1 MSILHIQG
9 GRIIDPSRDLDGVG
23 DLWIEDGRIVQRPS
37 KSATRTIDA
46 TGCLVT
52 PGFVDLHA
60 SFREPGSEEDETIAT
75 GAAAALAGGFT
86 TVAVLPDSEPPVDHR
101 AAAEFVI
108 RQGERARMCRVLPL
122 GTVTQGRR
130 GEDLAE
136 MGQLVDGGAV
146 GFSEGKRSIN
156 NAEVMR
162 RGLQYASMFPRPI
175 LHHPIVPELVA
186 GGVMHEGYQS
196 VLLGVRGMP
205 TAAEEI
211 MVRRDIALAE
221 LTEGHIH
228 LMCISSQGSVEEIR
242 QAKRVGIRVSADV
255 SPHHLLLTDESLRGY
270 DPNYK
275 VDPPLRPQTHVD
287 GLIAG
292 LKEGVID
299 AIASDHQ
306 PHASEKKDCEF
317 DQAPFGM
324 CSLETVLP
332 VCVAALIE
340 PGHLTWLELIRTL
353 TTGPANVL
361 KLESC
366 GLSAGCVADVTI
378 IDPEAKWTVKANEF
392 RSKSRN
398 TPFDGREMTGRVRH
412 TIVGGEVR
420 YSREA

>member
-1 MSILHIQG
+1 MSILHIRG
-9 GRIIDPSRDLDGVG
+9 GRIIDPSRDHDAVG
-23 DLWIEDGRIVQRPS
+23 DLWIENGRIIDRPPA
-37 KSATRTIDA
+37 KADRTIDA
-46 TGCLVT
+46 AGCLVT

-75 GAAAALAGGFT
+75 GSAAALAGGFT

-108 RQGERARMCRVLPL
+108 RQGERARQCRVLPL
-122 GTVTQGRR
+122 GTVTQGRK

-162 RGLQYASMFPRPI
+162 RGLQYASMFSRPI
-175 LHHPIVPELVA
+175 LHQPTVPELVS
-186 GGVMHEGYQS
+186 GGVMHEGYHS
-196 VLLGVRGMP
+196 VVFGLRGMP

-221 LTEGHIH
+221 LTGGHIH

-242 QAKRVGIRVSADV
+242 QAKQAGIRVTADV

-275 VDPPLRPQTHVD
+275 VDPPLRSQEHID

-292 LKEGVID
+292 LKAGVIE

-306 PHASEKKDCEF
+306 PHAPEKKECEV
-317 DQAPFGM
+317 DLAPFGIS
-324 CSLETVLP
+324 SLETVLP
-332 VCVAALIE
+332 ICVEALIV
-340 PGHLTWLELIRTL
+340 PSHLKWLQLIRLL
-353 TTGPANVL
+353 TIGPANVL
-361 KLESC
+361 KLESY
-366 GLSAGCVADVTI
+366 GLSPGCKADVTI
-378 IDPEAKWTVKANEF
+378 IDPDAKWTVQSKEF
-392 RSKSRN
+392 RSRSRN
-398 TPFDGREMTGRVRH
+398 TPFDGRSVTGRVRN

-420 YSREA
+420 FSRE

>member
-1 MSILHIQG
+1 MSILHIRG
-9 GRIIDPSRDLDGVG
+9 GRIVDPARNIDNVG
-23 DLWIEDGRIVQRPS
+23 DLWIEDKHLVERPS
-37 KSATRTIDA
+37 ASATRTIEA
-46 TGCLVT
+46 AGCLVT
-52 PGFVDLHA
+52 PGFIDLHA

-86 TVAVLPDSEPPVDHR
+86 TVAVLPDSDPPVDHR

-108 RQGERARMCRVLPL
+108 RQGERARQCRVLPL
-122 GTVTQGRR
+122 GTVTQGRK
-130 GEDLAE
+130 GEDLSE

-146 GFSEGKRSIN
+146 GFSDGKRSIN

-186 GGVMHEGYQS
+186 GGVMHEGYHS

-242 QAKRVGIRVSADV
+242 QAKQSGIRVSADV

-275 VDPPLRPQTHVD
+275 VDPPLRPQIHVA

-292 LKEGVID
+292 LKEGIID

-306 PHASEKKDCEF
+306 PYAAEKKDCEF
-317 DQAPFGM
+317 DQAPFGI
-324 CSLETVLP
+324 CSLETMLP
-332 VCVAALIE
+332 VCIEALIT
-340 PGHLTWLELIRTL
+340 PGHLSWLELIRLL
-353 TTGPANVL
+353 TIGPATVL
-361 KLESC
+361 RLESC
-366 GLSAGCVADVTI
+366 GLSPGSVADVTI
-378 IDPEAKWTVKANEF
+378 IDPAARWTVTADAF
-392 RSKSRN
+392 RSRSRN
-398 TPFDGREMTGRVRH
+398 TPFEGRAVTGRVRH

-420 YSREA
+420 YSASE